1 MRANVV
7 YVRPHVYTAIFVVGV
22 FTDLLSLSPQRHR
35 FHRFHRQ
42 YRWLQSPQRRRSHR
56 FHYQYRWLKSQHCR
70 LHHY

>member
-22 FTDLLSLSPQRHR
+22 FTDPLSRSPQR
-35 FHRFHRQ
+35 HRFHRQ
-42 YRWLQSPQRRRSHR
+42 YRWLQSPQRRCSHYR
-56 FHYQYRWLKSQHCR
+56 FHYQYRWLQSQHCR